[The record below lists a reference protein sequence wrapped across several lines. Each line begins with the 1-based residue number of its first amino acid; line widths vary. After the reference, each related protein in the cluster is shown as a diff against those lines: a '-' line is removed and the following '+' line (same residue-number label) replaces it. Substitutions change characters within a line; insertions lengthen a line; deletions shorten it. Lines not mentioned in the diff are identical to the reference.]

1 MAKLS
6 SKEFIEKWEEKLS
19 IADDDLSIEFREDIA
34 DSINESEDTSKL
46 DEANAEI
53 EKLKADLADSKQR
66 YKDRF
71 LTAEIDEEAVEEKA
85 EEVEE
90 PAEEK
95 IIDVQEI

>member
-1 MAKLS
+1 MAKLN

-34 DSINESEDTSKL
+34 DSINESEDNSEL
-46 DEANAEI
+46 EEAKAEI

-71 LTAEIDEEAVEEKA
+71 LTSDVYEENEEEKVEDEEPKEE
-85 EEVEE
+85 E
-90 PAEEK
+90 
-95 IIDVQEI
+95 IIDVKEI

>member
-71 LTAEIDEEAVEEKA
+71 LTAEINEEAVEVKA
-85 EEVEE
+85 EDVEE